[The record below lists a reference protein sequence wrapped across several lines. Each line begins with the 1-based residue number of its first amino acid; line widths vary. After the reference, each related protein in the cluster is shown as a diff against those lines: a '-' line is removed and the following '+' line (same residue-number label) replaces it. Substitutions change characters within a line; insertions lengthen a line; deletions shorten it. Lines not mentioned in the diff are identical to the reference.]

1 MWKWMPFLCFLK
13 GIKKRLGKRLE
24 ETSSPKG
31 PSELQQERWKISSVN
46 YWSETRLPS
55 SVCQEIACPLAPPW
69 KCDEAAEAVSGF
81 PGRYTMLHVPMFFL
95 LMPSPAET
103 EWGRGGGRW
112 VGRER
117 RIDRVQGGSETR
129 CFPKLHSPTYAS
141 PLVSDPHTNLCFI
154 LPRFHIRILTECYL
168 RDGCEVKA
176 QVTFTKSTTAFN
188 SFAHF
193 PDFKVLILAH
203 GIFL

>member
-1 MWKWMPFLCFLK
+1 MQRFILFVIPCKNGENF
-13 GIKKRLGKRLE
+13 KK
-24 ETSSPKG
+24 
-31 PSELQQERWKISSVN
+31 
-46 YWSETRLPS
+46 
-55 SVCQEIACPLAPPW
+55 EIP
-69 KCDEAAEAVSGF
+69 
-81 PGRYTMLHVPMFFL
+81 
-95 LMPSPAET
+95 
-103 EWGRGGGRW
+103 
-112 VGRER
+112 
-117 RIDRVQGGSETR
+117 
-129 CFPKLHSPTYAS
+129 S

-176 QVTFTKSTTAFN
+176 QGTFTKSTTAFN